1 MPEFATISLRERGA
15 ALRPLGGEGTGSGG
29 RRGRVRWAPA
39 TALEIHPHEYVAL
52 KNYIAELFDGPIDV
66 LSREG
71 LKPYVRPATTDAI
84 YAF

>member
-1 MPEFATISLRERGA
+1 
-15 ALRPLGGEGTGSGG
+15 
-29 RRGRVRWAPA
+29 VRWVPE

-71 LKPYVRPATTDAI
+71 LKPHVRPATTDAI
-84 YAF
+84 YAFSRRDPHPAEHGAAMRLSRVQGGFW